1 MRLLIALVLVLAGF
15 VILAGAAYAHP
26 VHDHASASDE
36 ATLPPDDGDAHHGVR
51 HDSSDH
57 SHPLGENPFHEK
69 SSHSSLD
76 VAHELR
82 PSELKF
88 ATFARDA
95 SPPIAERPG
104 GIDLV
109 PPVPPPLG

>member
-1 MRLLIALVLVLAGF
+1 MRLLIALVVVLAGF

-26 VHDHASASDE
+26 GHDRAPASDE
-36 ATLPPDDGDAHHGVR
+36 AAQAPDDGDAHHGVG
-51 HDSSDH
+51 HDPSDH
-57 SHPLGENPFHEK
+57 SHPLGEDPFHEK

-88 ATFARDA
+88 VTFARDA
-95 SPPIAERPG
+95 SPPFAERPG